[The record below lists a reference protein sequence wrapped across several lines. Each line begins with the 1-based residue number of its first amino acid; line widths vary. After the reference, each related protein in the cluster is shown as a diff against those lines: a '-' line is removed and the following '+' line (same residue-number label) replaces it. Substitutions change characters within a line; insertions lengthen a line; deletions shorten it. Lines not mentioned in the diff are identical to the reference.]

1 MYFTAGA
8 PLTGSQAALLN
19 EMARQYLRY
28 GARVRVTN
36 WPLSVHEA
44 GRLGG
49 QIIGFDPKALAGPA
63 SGSGGGVSHT
73 TVAEVPCVNG
83 VLQVWKQDVYADGS
97 TSAPYY
103 AYAAGCCDCGN
114 TGSGS
119 GSGSGGSGGSG
130 GGGGATASCA
140 TGTCSGRTLN
150 SVLYATLTTYGTIP
164 LTWTGTY
171 WQGSSALSCGETLY
185 LRYSTACLLEF
196 SCNGISWASG
206 STVGV
211 SYSCTGNVFLAT
223 GNWTVNMDNF
233 VVGCTPGG
241 CPSTVNVV
249 SVGE

>member
-1 MYFTAGA
+1 MFRHTFKAGQLTASDA
-8 PLTGSQAALLN
+8 EALNRLARSVGGFGGL
-19 EMARQYLRY
+19 MARPPLRLVPQ
-28 GARVRVTN
+28 GWN
-36 WPLSVHEA
+36 GQSV
-44 GRLGG
+44 LMID
-49 QIIGFDPKALAGPA
+49 QTDTTP

-130 GGGGATASCA
+130 GGGGGTASCA

-223 GNWTVNMDNF
+223 GNWAINMDNF